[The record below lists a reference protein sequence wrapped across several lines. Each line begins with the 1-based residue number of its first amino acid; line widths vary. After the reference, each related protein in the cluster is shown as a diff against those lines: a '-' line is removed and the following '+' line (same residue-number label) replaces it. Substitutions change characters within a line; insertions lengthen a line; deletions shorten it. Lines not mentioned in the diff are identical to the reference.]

1 MGINNAGA
9 NSVDNG
15 VQTQQANSIHHG
27 IDVFTG
33 GSGPIGN
40 FYVPENGTDFYVTE
54 DGLNNYVPES

>member
-1 MGINNAGA
+1 MGINNAGT

-15 VQTQQANSIHHG
+15 VQTQAANSIHHG

-33 GSGPIGN
+33 GSPPIGN
-40 FYVPENGTDFYVTE
+40 FYITESGDFYVTE